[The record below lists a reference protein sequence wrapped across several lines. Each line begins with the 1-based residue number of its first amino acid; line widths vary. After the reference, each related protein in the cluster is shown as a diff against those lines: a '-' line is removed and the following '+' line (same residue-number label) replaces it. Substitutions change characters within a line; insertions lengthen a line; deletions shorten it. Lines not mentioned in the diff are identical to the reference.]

1 MGRTKGSKNGVS
13 TTPGYTAIGQK
24 AQGINYQRDPRF
36 AQDYSAADKGLAKR
50 LAAQRKAN
58 VSSSAAQINA
68 NIDAVKARL
77 AEQKQTLARQIYRQ
91 KLMERA
97 QRAAGKK
104 IASEKV
110 AESAKGG
117 TNDWQRMANATAS
130 MNPLARD
137 LSQGKIQYAN
147 TAGEI
152 NKLTP
157 KKWAHHS
164 YIDADKTTEKYKAK
178 TKAKARAFNK
188 LYKKRKKAKKGIK
201 ALRKYRGTPK
211 PWKN

>member
-117 TNDWQRMANATAS
+117 TNDWQHMANATAS
-130 MNPLARD
+130 LNSAHNNVA
-137 LSQGKIQYAN
+137 QGKSRAAD
-147 TAGEI
+147 TTGEV
-152 NKLTP
+152 NKFTP
-157 KKWAHHS
+157 KDYAHHN
-164 YIDADKTTEKYKAK
+164 YIDDYKNTEKYKAK

-188 LYKKRKKAKKGIK
+188 LYKKRRKARKGIK